1 MTATT
6 KCALCDQPADGV
18 AYIDDRRYCHGEQRP
33 SCYER
38 AQWTWVSIPSSP
50 GMVLCPCGWAY
61 EGDDTLTAYADHTE
75 GHARQ
80 RVADEARV
88 AAVVAR
94 DTRWNAR
101 HVDQQR
107 VTRDAKEAD
116 L

>member
-1 MTATT
+1 MITSEPAPI
-6 KCALCDQPADGV
+6 LCHECGHD
-18 AYIDDRRYCHGEQRP
+18 IDIHDWENGCPDCELGSLTSSRCILKP
-33 SCYER
+33 SDIAREY
-38 AQWTWVSIPSSP
+38 
-50 GMVLCPCGWAY
+50 
-61 EGDDTLTAYADHTE
+61 
-75 GHARQ
+75 ARQ

-107 VTRDAKEAD
+107 VARDTKEAD